1 MSDYEKLFNSSW
13 EIIWDS
19 TVVKMSDFC
28 INKKDIDDFDT
39 ILISVKQLFYHSFSH
54 MLNVKKVIDE
64 ESQFEIINDCVDLF
78 YDGVDKFS
86 DNHIFQLED

>member
-39 ILISVKQLFYHSFSH
+39 ILISVKELFYHSINNILS
-54 MLNVKKVIDE
+54 VKKVIDE
-64 ESQFEIINDCVDLF
+64 KNLFEVIDDCVDLF
-78 YDGVDKFS
+78 YNSVDKFS
-86 DNHIFQLED
+86 DEHTLIKI